1 MTGFTVRS
9 QTDQLTT
16 LLEFCSQFSS
26 NNWDFMPLLI
36 NFEESAL
43 LGILQSV
50 MPLEFTCLI
59 IPLGIRDHT
68 LISQYR

>member
-36 NFEESAL
+36 NFEKSAL
-43 LGILQSV
+43 LGTLQSV

-59 IPLGIRDHT
+59 PLGMRDQT